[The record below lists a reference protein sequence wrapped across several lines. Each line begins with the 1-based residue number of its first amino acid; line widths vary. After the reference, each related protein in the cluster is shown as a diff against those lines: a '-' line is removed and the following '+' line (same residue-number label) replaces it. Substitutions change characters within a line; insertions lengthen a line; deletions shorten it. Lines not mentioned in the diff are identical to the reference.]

1 MARYRV
7 FLILAAV
14 IAGIAGGGYYWW
26 HLEQNQL
33 PADIASGNGRIEA
46 EEVHVAAKY
55 AGRVAEVT
63 VDEGD
68 MVSAGQV
75 LARMDTAE
83 LDASLARAKALV
95 AQAQQDVAE
104 ARAQIAKRESELK
117 FAEQELGRATFLV
130 QKGHISRERLDRRQ
144 SERDTAA
151 AVLTAAHARL
161 VSTQRAVESAEAE
174 TKRIQTQIDDS
185 VLKAPRQGRIQYRLA
200 EPGEVLPAGGKVLTL
215 LDLSDVYMTIFLP
228 TAEVGRVIVG
238 SDARII
244 LDAISQYV
252 IPAQVSFVAAEAQFT
267 PRAVETRSE
276 REKLMFRVKVKID
289 PALLRQHMRKVK
301 TGVPGEAYVLL
312 GPDASWP
319 DSLKVKLPPPA
330 Q

>member
-1 MARYRV
+1 MTRYRAILV
-7 FLILAAV
+7 AAALIGGAAS
-14 IAGIAGGGYYWW
+14 AGYYWW
-26 HLEQNQL
+26 HQQQNQL

-55 AGRVAEVT
+55 AGRVADVSVE
-63 VDEGD
+63 EGE
-68 MVSAGQV
+68 MVAAGQT

-83 LDASLARAKALV
+83 LDASLARARAIV

-104 ARAQIAKRESELK
+104 ANAQIAKRVSELK
-117 FAEQELGRATFLV
+117 FANQELGRAAFLV
-130 QKGHISRERLDRRQ
+130 QKGHVSRERLDRRQ
-144 SERDTAA
+144 SEYDTAK
-151 AVLTAAHARL
+151 AVLTAARARL

-215 LDLSDVYMTIFLP
+215 LDLTDVYMTIFLP
-228 TAEVGRVIVG
+228 TAKVGRVVIG

-252 IPAQVSFVAAEAQFT
+252 IPAQISFVAAEAQFT

-289 PALLRQHMRKVK
+289 PALLRQHMQKVK

-312 GPDASWP
+312 SPDAAWP

>member
-1 MARYRV
+1 MARYRIL
-7 FLILAAV
+7 LIAALLV
-14 IAGIAGGGYYWW
+14 AGAVGGGYYWW
-26 HLEQNQL
+26 FQEQNRL

-46 EEVHVAAKY
+46 EEIHVAAKY
-55 AGRVAEVT
+55 AGRVAMVAVE
-63 VDEGD
+63 EGD
-68 MVSAGQV
+68 MVAAGQV

-83 LDASLARAKALV
+83 LDASLARANALV

-104 ARAQIAKRESELK
+104 ARAQIAKRKSELK

-130 QKGHISRERLDRRQ
+130 QKGHVSRERLDRRQ
-144 SERDTAA
+144 SQRDTAA

-161 VSTQRAVESAEAE
+161 VSTQRAVESADAE

-200 EPGEVLPAGGKVLTL
+200 EPSEVLPAGGKVVTL
-215 LDLSDVYMTIFLP
+215 LDLTDVYMTIFLP
-228 TAEVGRVIVG
+228 TAKVGRVIVG

-252 IPAQVSFVAAEAQFT
+252 LPATVSFVAAEAQFT

>member
-1 MARYRV
+1 MTRYRAILV
-7 FLILAAV
+7 AAALIGGAAS
-14 IAGIAGGGYYWW
+14 AGYYWW
-26 HLEQNQL
+26 HQQQNQL

-55 AGRVAEVT
+55 AGRVADVSVE
-63 VDEGD
+63 EGE
-68 MVSAGQV
+68 MVAAGQT

-83 LDASLARAKALV
+83 LDASLARARAIV

-104 ARAQIAKRESELK
+104 ANAQIAKRVSELK
-117 FAEQELGRATFLV
+117 FANQELGRAAFLV
-130 QKGHISRERLDRRQ
+130 QKGHVSRERLDRRQ
-144 SERDTAA
+144 SEYDTAK
-151 AVLTAAHARL
+151 AVLTAARARL

-215 LDLSDVYMTIFLP
+215 LDLTDVYMTIFLP
-228 TAEVGRVIVG
+228 TAKVGRVVIG

-252 IPAQVSFVAAEAQFT
+252 IPAQISFVAAEAQFT

-276 REKLMFRVKVKID
+276 REKLMFRIKVKID
-289 PALLRQHMRKVK
+289 PALLRQHMQKVK

-312 GPDASWP
+312 GPDATWP

>member
-1 MARYRV
+1 MTRYRV
-7 FLILAAV
+7 ILVAAALIGGAAS
-14 IAGIAGGGYYWW
+14 AGYYWW
-26 HLEQNQL
+26 HQQQDQL

-46 EEVHVAAKY
+46 EEVHVATKY
-55 AGRVAEVT
+55 AGRVADVSVE
-63 VDEGD
+63 EGE
-68 MVSAGQV
+68 MVAAGQI

-83 LDASLARAKALV
+83 IDASLARAKALV

-104 ARAQIAKRESELK
+104 ANAQIAKRESELK
-117 FAEQELGRATFLV
+117 FANQELNRAAFLV
-130 QKGHISRERLDRRQ
+130 QKGHVSRERLDRRQ
-144 SERDTAA
+144 SERDTAK

-185 VLKAPRQGRIQYRLA
+185 ILKAPRQGRIQYRLA

-215 LDLSDVYMTIFLP
+215 LDLTDVYMTIFLP
-228 TAEVGRVIVG
+228 TAKVGRVLVG
-238 SDARII
+238 SEARII

-252 IPAQVSFVAAEAQFT
+252 IPAQISFVAAEAQFT

-276 REKLMFRVKVKID
+276 REKLMFRIKVKID
-289 PALLRQHMRKVK
+289 PALLRQHMQKVK
-301 TGVPGEAYVLL
+301 TGVPGEAFVLL
-312 GPDASWP
+312 GPDATWP

>member
-1 MARYRV
+1 MTRYRV
-7 FLILAAV
+7 ILVAVALIGGAAS
-14 IAGIAGGGYYWW
+14 AGYYWW
-26 HLEQNQL
+26 QQQQNQL

-55 AGRVAEVT
+55 AGRVADVSVE
-63 VDEGD
+63 EGE
-68 MVSAGQV
+68 MVAAGQI

-83 LDASLARAKALV
+83 IDASLARAKALV

-104 ARAQIAKRESELK
+104 ANAQIAKRESELK
-117 FAEQELGRATFLV
+117 FANQELNRAAFLV
-130 QKGHISRERLDRRQ
+130 QKGHVSRERLDRRQ
-144 SERDTAA
+144 SERDTAK
-151 AVLTAAHARL
+151 AVLTAARARL
-161 VSTQRAVESAEAE
+161 VSTHRAVESAEAE

-185 VLKAPRQGRIQYRLA
+185 ILKAPRQGRIQYRLA

-215 LDLSDVYMTIFLP
+215 LDLTDVYMTIFLP
-228 TAEVGRVIVG
+228 TAKVGRVLVG
-238 SDARII
+238 SEARII

-252 IPAQVSFVAAEAQFT
+252 IPAQISFVAAEAQFT

-276 REKLMFRVKVKID
+276 REKLMFRIKVKID
-289 PALLRQHMRKVK
+289 PALLRQHMQKVK
-301 TGVPGEAYVLL
+301 TGVPGEAFVLL
-312 GPDASWP
+312 GPDATWP

>member
-1 MARYRV
+1 MTRYRV
-7 FLILAAV
+7 FLVAIALIGGAAS
-14 IAGIAGGGYYWW
+14 AGYYWW
-26 HLEQNQL
+26 HQQQNQL
-33 PADIASGNGRIEA
+33 PSDIASGNGRIEA

-55 AGRVAEVT
+55 AGRVANVSVE
-63 VDEGD
+63 EGE
-68 MVSAGQV
+68 MVAAGQV

-104 ARAQIAKRESELK
+104 ANAQIAKRESELK
-117 FAEQELGRATFLV
+117 FAHQELDRAAFLV
-130 QKGHISRERLDRRQ
+130 QKGHVSRERLDRRQ
-144 SERDTAA
+144 SEHDTAK
-151 AVLTAAHARL
+151 AVLTAARARL

-215 LDLSDVYMTIFLP
+215 LDLTDVYMTIFLP
-228 TAEVGRVIVG
+228 TAKVGRVLVG
-238 SDARII
+238 SNARII

-252 IPAQVSFVAAEAQFT
+252 IPAKVSFVAAEAQFT

-276 REKLMFRVKVKID
+276 REKLMFRIKVKID
-289 PALLRQHMRKVK
+289 PALLRQHMQKVK